1 MTSKEILT
9 ELYKQ
14 YTGAEPTAVEM
25 MPRSGSNRT
34 YYRLSGPVS
43 LVGAAG
49 VDRDEN
55 DAFIYMSSH
64 FKSKGL
70 PVPEVLAVSD
80 DRMCYLQEDLGN
92 DILFKI
98 IEKSTQTRS
107 FNERDR
113 LLIARSMRMLCRVQ
127 FEGAEGF
134 DFNRCYP
141 TPAFD
146 RRLVMWDLNYFKYC
160 FLKPT
165 GLEFDERRLEDDFD
179 RLADVLL
186 SNMSDTFMYRD
197 FQARNVMIRD
207 EQPWLIDFQG
217 GRKGPFYYD
226 VASFLWQARAHYT
239 RNLRDEMLNVY
250 LDELSHYVS
259 INRTHFMSQLRY
271 FVLFRTLQVLGA
283 YGFRG
288 NFEQKPDFKKRI
300 PDAVELMAELIEDTP
315 FTEFP
320 YLNELLTAM
329 VQMPDLKVKIKDPL
343 TVTVRSFAYK
353 KGYPYDE
360 SGNGGG
366 FVFDCR
372 AIDNPGKYDR
382 YKPMTGVNP
391 EVIKYLEDNG
401 EITTFLEHVYAL
413 VDASVKRYIDRKF
426 TNLMVCF
433 GCTGGQH
440 RSVYCAEHLAEHVYR
455 KFNVRVVLAHSQTPN
470 FDELEDRVLMPKA
483 MPAR

>member
-1 MTSKEILT
+1 
-9 ELYKQ
+9 
-14 YTGAEPTAVEM
+14 
-25 MPRSGSNRT
+25 
-34 YYRLSGPVS
+34 
-43 LVGAAG
+43 
-49 VDRDEN
+49 
-55 DAFIYMSSH
+55 
-64 FKSKGL
+64 
-70 PVPEVLAVSD
+70 
-80 DRMCYLQEDLGN
+80 
-92 DILFKI
+92 
-98 IEKSTQTRS
+98 
-107 FNERDR
+107 
-113 LLIARSMRMLCRVQ
+113 
-127 FEGAEGF
+127 
-134 DFNRCYP
+134 
-141 TPAFD
+141 
-146 RRLVMWDLNYFKYC
+146 
-160 FLKPT
+160 
-165 GLEFDERRLEDDFD
+165 
-179 RLADVLL
+179 
-186 SNMSDTFMYRD
+186 
-197 FQARNVMIRD
+197 
-207 EQPWLIDFQG
+207 
-217 GRKGPFYYD
+217 
-226 VASFLWQARAHYT
+226 
-239 RNLRDEMLNVY
+239 MLNVY

-320 YLNELLTAM
+320 YLNELLSAM